1 MTGIEDNDYCAIF
14 LRRRPTDRYRSL
26 GGGSGCS
33 GRRVRGPARRPG
45 VRHRAQPRRETVR
58 RLHRLAAQDR
68 RGGAAGRSRERRR
81 PGPHRCVGGRIPGR
95 CRLSLHED
103 AGRPLRRWHDA
114 SAPGTDADRAAVR
127 SDLEDQAQE
136 AADCLEHLASHLADD
151 RLALVEAAS
160 TELAGLAEQLPL
172 VYRHGDFETR
182 NWLYDQDTGR
192 HRPGPASFITDA
204 RTCGP
209 NGP

>member
-1 MTGIEDNDYCAIF
+1 M
-14 LRRRPTDRYRSL
+14 
-26 GGGSGCS
+26 
-33 GRRVRGPARRPG
+33 
-45 VRHRAQPRRETVR
+45 
-58 RLHRLAAQDR
+58 
-68 RGGAAGRSRERRR
+68 
-81 PGPHRCVGGRIPGR
+81 GGRIPGR